1 MSESLAKNSLVKNDR
16 LSLYLHII
24 AHEIRNP
31 LVSVRGY
38 SSLLQDKFG
47 EQLPQEGKEYLA
59 RIEANLKRADV
70 LLTDITK
77 LAEIAVEEEHFTC
90 VPAAELIESALES
103 HTMHLHQKGLE
114 MLVEPG
120 LPELYCDKNS
130 MVVVFSNLI
139 GNAIKY
145 SRERAKGKIQI
156 GYLDDEIFHK
166 FFIKDEGV
174 GFRASDRNKVF
185 MLFSR
190 LKNKRN
196 VGGTGLGLTIV
207 KQIIQGHGGEIWVE
221 SRQNHGATFYFTLPK
236 NWPFNTAL
244 RTIPNDG

>member
-1 MSESLAKNSLVKNDR
+1 MKNSTKSNEE
-16 LSLYLHII
+16 LHII

-38 SSLLQDKFG
+38 ASLLQERYG
-47 EQLPQEGKEYLA
+47 QELPAEGREYLA
-59 RIEANLKRADV
+59 RIETNLKRVDV
-70 LLTDITK
+70 LLTDITR
-77 LAEIAVEEEHFTC
+77 LAKISIDEENFTLARTTELVE
-90 VPAAELIESALES
+90 AALES
-103 HTMHLHQKGLE
+103 HVIALHQNNLE
-114 MLVEPG
+114 LIVDPD
-120 LPELYCDKNS
+120 LPELYCDANS
-130 MVVVFSNLI
+130 MVVAFSNLI

-145 SRERAKGKIQI
+145 SREKKKGKIQI

-166 FFIKDEGV
+166 FFVKDEGV

-190 LKNKRN
+190 LMNKRN

-207 KQIIQGHGGEIWVE
+207 KQIIEGHGGEIWVE

-236 NWPFNTAL
+236 NTAGLGTAL
-244 RTIPNDG
+244 EHESE

>member
-1 MSESLAKNSLVKNDR
+1 MAASLVFKDSTKSNEE
-16 LSLYLHII
+16 LHII

-38 SSLLQDKFG
+38 ASLLQDRFG
-47 EQLPQEGKEYLA
+47 QELPAEGREYLA
-59 RIEANLKRADV
+59 RIETNLKRLDV
-70 LLTDITK
+70 LLTDITR
-77 LAEIAVEEEHFTC
+77 LAKISIDEENFTLARTTELVE
-90 VPAAELIESALES
+90 AALES
-103 HTMHLHQKGLE
+103 HVIGLHQNNLE
-114 MLVEPG
+114 LIVDPD
-120 LPELYCDKNS
+120 LPELYCDANS

-145 SRERAKGKIQI
+145 SREKKKGKIQI

-166 FFIKDEGV
+166 FFVKDEGV

-190 LKNKRN
+190 LMNKRN

-207 KQIIQGHGGEIWVE
+207 KQIIEGHGGEIWVE

-236 NWPFNTAL
+236 NTPGLATAL
-244 RTIPNDG
+244 EHESE

>member
-1 MSESLAKNSLVKNDR
+1 MSAGLVLNNSTKSNEE
-16 LSLYLHII
+16 LHII

-38 SSLLQDKFG
+38 ASLLQERYG
-47 EQLPQEGKEYLA
+47 QELPAEGREYLA
-59 RIEANLKRADV
+59 RIETNLKRVDV
-70 LLTDITK
+70 LLTDITR
-77 LAEIAVEEEHFTC
+77 LAKISIDEENFTLARTTELVE
-90 VPAAELIESALES
+90 AALES
-103 HTMHLHQKGLE
+103 HVIALHQNNLE
-114 MLVEPG
+114 LIVDPD
-120 LPELYCDKNS
+120 LPELYCDANS
-130 MVVVFSNLI
+130 MVVAFSNLI

-145 SRERAKGKIQI
+145 SREKKKGKIQI

-166 FFIKDEGV
+166 FFVKDEGV

-190 LKNKRN
+190 LMNKRN

-207 KQIIQGHGGEIWVE
+207 KQIIEGHGGEIWVE

-236 NWPFNTAL
+236 NTPGLGTAL
-244 RTIPNDG
+244 EHESE